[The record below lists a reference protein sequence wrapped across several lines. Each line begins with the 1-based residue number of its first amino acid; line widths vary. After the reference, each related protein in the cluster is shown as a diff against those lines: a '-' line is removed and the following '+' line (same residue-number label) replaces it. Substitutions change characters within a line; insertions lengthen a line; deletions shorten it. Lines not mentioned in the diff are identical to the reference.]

1 MEDEKLFAH
10 PKEEQEEQERVDLV
24 EFITD
29 PNEQKRLLAESE
41 AARKQAAEMLKEDE
55 NGVMRADLVQFATPN
70 DGSDKKYLLLFDG
83 EARTSGQEVRD
94 WQIAHGR
101 RNAYELIK
109 IYMEDEEITY
119 DLKRSKILVDVEK
132 FEDAKTMF
140 DFMDYVI
147 ENDLMGP
154 NEVYP
159 HLDEYYYD
167 EEDEEEVEE

>member
-1 MEDEKLFAH
+1 MANENLFAH
-10 PKEEQEEQERVDLV
+10 PEDEKEKVDLV

-29 PNEQKRLLAESE
+29 PDEQKKLLAESR
-41 AARKQAAEMLKEDE
+41 AARKQAEEMLKEE
-55 NGVMRADLVQFATPN
+55 NGVTKIDLVQFATPS

-109 IYMEDEEITY
+109 IYMENEEITY
-119 DLKRSKILVDVEK
+119 DLKRSKILVDVEQFK
-132 FEDAKTMF
+132 DAKTMF

-167 EEDEEEVEE
+167 DEEDDEEEVEE

>member
-10 PKEEQEEQERVDLV
+10 PEEEQERVDLV

-83 EARTSGQEVRD
+83 EERTSGQEVRD

-119 DLKRSKILVDVEK
+119 DLKKSKILVDVEQFK
-132 FEDAKTMF
+132 DAKTMF

-167 EEDEEEVEE
+167 DEEENEEEE

>member
-10 PKEEQEEQERVDLV
+10 PEEEQEEQERVDLV

-83 EARTSGQEVRD
+83 EERTSSQEVRD

-101 RNAYELIK
+101 RSAYELIK

-119 DLKRSKILVDVEK
+119 DLKKSKILVDVEK

-167 EEDEEEVEE
+167 EKENEEEE